1 MTSPRE
7 QAIEEA
13 AKAICTLVHERVVDW
28 DALPKDERDNY
39 SLLARAAIVKYEQA
53 RARLD
58 GAKMMPREATPEPI
72 KWPPAD
78 HPHCQA
84 GRDGECFWPHCP
96 QAVDHKKT
104 CPLYDP
110 SREGD

>member
-39 SLLARAAIVKYEQA
+39 GLLARAAIAKYESA

-58 GAKMMPREATPEPI
+58 GAKMMPREATEAQMVAAS
-72 KWPPAD
+72 KAFMGD
-78 HPHCQA
+78 KNCN
-84 GRDGECFWPHCP
+84 
-96 QAVDHKKT
+96 
-104 CPLYDP
+104 YDDIYRAMHDATP
-110 SREGD
+110 KEKD